1 MGFLLFFCALIF
13 LLIFLFLVTNV
24 FPAVFAN
31 VTNLFERFG
40 GWVVAVLGIGVLV
53 FGMRGFM
60 AKEGRELGSLPVVLY
75 ETIQL
80 FFLNAS
86 PEGVNTTTKSGD
98 RQEDSEIVTKATETD
113 NKESKPSLANPSAS
127 KPVDG
132 NSDLRWACFF
142 AAGFVTVLALG
153 AVTKLYHESFQ
164 SALLLL
170 SVDHIVVCGY
180 GRIGKQVVKSFLDT
194 PRSALKRTRSRK
206 IVIVDN
212 SMSKVDKEWT
222 ERKGILV
229 IADDATSSTILRR
242 AHVSMARE
250 IFVTTGIDEENIEIA
265 AKIREISAEFD
276 RSQRLFDKFL
286 RWIDTFYHEQTEV
299 YVHILDQDIADIAR
313 RRLSVPMQKSTL
325 PQRSPSIRF
334 RIFNALE
341 RTTRLLLEEIVSRRS
356 KLIPSKNE
364 VSHLVV
370 FGFDEFGQSIVT
382 QLAEQAHFENEGRLR
397 VTVLD
402 NEIEKKS
409 AAFLAKHPHFASKQN
424 RENPFNFCGDE
435 DNWKHRNDGS
445 KPGEVMKTDPAI
457 RYVCNVGFDEY
468 TDVMDSRMLERM
480 RVAFRGNVKPIMLV
494 CFQDGNRNFST
505 AERLKSRLVTEG
517 INCEVFVWLADRE
530 ELMSLAVEDGRP
542 RAIPFGLCAKSVTYH
557 EITDSWTEWLA
568 KWINLAFDQAFANT
582 PSDDWKK
589 LQTYFEKLRT
599 DGHAELGEAK
609 SAFEKVQEMAENA
622 WENLSAKHPE
632 NAEAYRHSNRSAAIH
647 AVIKLA
653 SVGLSVTGHRREAR
667 IPRLC
672 PCYRDK
678 IQQLENNSEHVI
690 SKMEHNRWNAE
701 RLLRG
706 WSYGLKKDEI
716 KKQRPQLVPWELLPP
731 DEEDKDHASIQI
743 LVDLCRFGAIQL
755 ECLSEGPR
763 LHQLSIPVNRKN
775 AVEVI

>member
-1 MGFLLFFCALIF
+1 MGFLFFFSVLI
-13 LLIFLFLVTNV
+13 LLVILLFLITNV

-31 VTNLFERFG
+31 VAKVFERFG

-60 AKEGRELGSLPVVLY
+60 AKEGRELSSLPVVLY

-86 PEGVNTTTKSGD
+86 PEGVNTITNSGD
-98 RQEDSEIVTKATETD
+98 SQRVPEVVTKVTALD
-113 NKESKPSLANPSAS
+113 DESKPSTVKLTES
-127 KPVDG
+127 KTVEQ
-132 NSDLRWACFF
+132 NNDLRWACFF

-164 SALLLL
+164 SALLML

-180 GRIGKQVVKSFLDT
+180 GRIGKQVVKSFLDS
-194 PRSALKRTRSRK
+194 PRPELKRTRSRK
-206 IVIVDN
+206 IVIIDN

-222 ERKGILV
+222 ERRGILV

-242 AHVSMARE
+242 ANVAMARD
-250 IFVTTGIDEENIEIA
+250 IFVTTGVDEENIEIA
-265 AKIREISAEFD
+265 AKIREISDEFD
-276 RSQRLFDKFL
+276 QSRHPFAGFL
-286 RWIDTFYHEQTEV
+286 RWIDAHCHLNTEV

-313 RRLSVPMQKSTL
+313 RRLSAPGLKADSSV
-325 PQRSPSIRF
+325 RGPSIRF

-341 RTTRLLLEEIVSRRS
+341 RTTRLLLEEIVSRGS

-370 FGFDEFGQSIVT
+370 FGFEEFGQSIVN
-382 QLAEQAHFENEGRLR
+382 QFAEQAHFENERRLR
-397 VTVLD
+397 ITVIEK
-402 NEIEKKS
+402 EIEEKS
-409 AAFLAKHPHFASKQN
+409 AAFLAKHPQFSSKF
-424 RENPFNFCGDE
+424 RRANPFAFSVSDE
-435 DNWKHRNDGS
+435 SWNHRNDTAQPS
-445 KPGEVMKTDPAI
+445 TVSEADPAV

-468 TDVMDSRMLERM
+468 TDVMDSQMLERM
-480 RVAFRGNVKPIMLV
+480 RVAFSENVKPIILV

-505 AERLKSRLVTEG
+505 AERLKARLVAEG
-517 INCEVFVWLADRE
+517 INSEVFVWLADRE

-557 EITDSWTEWLA
+557 EITDPWTEWLA
-568 KWINLAFDQAFANT
+568 KWINLAFDQAFANP
-582 PSDDWKK
+582 PSADWKT

-599 DGHAELGEAK
+599 DGHAALGEAK
-609 SAFEKVQEMAENA
+609 SAFENVQRLTEITWDNMN
-622 WENLSAKHPE
+622 AKHPE
-632 NAEAYRHSNRSAAIH
+632 NAEEYRHSNRSAAIH

-653 SVGLSVTGHRREAR
+653 SVGLSVTGHRTEAR
-667 IPRLC
+667 VPRPC
-672 PCYRDK
+672 PCYRAK
-678 IQQLENNSEHVI
+678 LKKLEDNLDHII

-706 WSYGLKKDEI
+706 WTYGKKDEV
-716 KKQRPQLVPWELLPP
+716 KKQRPGLVPWNLLPH
-731 DEEDKDHASIQI
+731 DERGKDHASIQI

-755 ECLSEGPR
+755 ECLTEGVR
-763 LHQLSIPVNRKN
+763 LHQLSIPDNRKMRRT
-775 AVEVI
+775 